1 MTDPNQPNWTDSA
14 APHLSRT
21 PIIDTS
27 TLRPEAQRRR
37 SGKPHGAGPG
47 PKSIAEQISD
57 LEERYSALSGRQKDH
72 VFLISNLEGVR
83 DDTTTKTIIDV
94 IASAIL
100 ADYSP
105 LGVDK
110 REAGRTYADFSHVPP
125 ALWIPCKPLRFM
137 DTHEAIAM
145 ARTIELE
152 EFEPMFCG
160 FEPDIPLAS
169 RGIAATFVTGNARP
183 GQAFIEALERSLPL
197 RNITVAHWN
206 SDCSDSWAVFC
217 MPATPFEINISGLG
231 LDPTVYSPRRPGK
244 SASLE
249 RR

>member
-1 MTDPNQPNWTDSA
+1 MTTPNEQSWSDSA

-27 TLRPEAQRRR
+27 TLRPEAQRQR
-37 SGKPHGAGPG
+37 SAKPLGAGPG
-47 PKSIAEQISD
+47 PKSIAEQIAD
-57 LEERYSALSGRQKDH
+57 LEERYSSLTGRQKDH

-83 DDTTTKTIIDV
+83 DDATTKTIIDAV
-94 IASAIL
+94 ASAIL

-105 LGVDK
+105 VGANN
-110 REAGRTYADFSHVPP
+110 REAGRTYADWSHIPP

-137 DTHEAIAM
+137 DTHEAIAA

-160 FEPDIPLAS
+160 FEPEIPLAS

-183 GQAFIEALERSLPL
+183 GQAFIESLERSLPL
-197 RNITVAHWN
+197 RNITIAHWN
-206 SDCSDSWAVFC
+206 GNCSEAWAVFC
-217 MPATPFEINISGLG
+217 IPATPFEIHISGLG
-231 LDPTVYSPRRPGK
+231 LDASVYSRKRPSK
-244 SASLE
+244 SASL
-249 RR
+249 